1 MNGLGDSVVAV
12 AIVTQIGTLL
22 VAFVSARSARG
33 AKNAATGAK
42 NAATA
47 AKVAG
52 QSDHADQTETL
63 ELIAAT
69 VHDIQRDVGGL
80 RADDRQTRVEI
91 HDLRQKLNRHLGLGD

>member
-1 MNGLGDSVVAV
+1 MTALDDPVVLAAVVA
-12 AIVTQIGTLL
+12 QIGTLG

-33 AKNAATGAK
+33 AKHAATGAK

-63 ELIAAT
+63 DLIAAT

-80 RADDRQTRVEI
+80 RADDRQSRVEI
-91 HDLRQKLNRHLGLGD
+91 HDLRQKLNKHLGLGD